1 MTAPTDGG
9 PGEPPGDDTDPGADP
24 PPPERPTGPPPQPDL
39 EVTFYPKRVEDRP
52 PSRRLTPSQ
61 ALRMAETGPDVP
73 ADEESRRYL
82 GLPGPGH
89 PPAPPPHVPAP
100 PTPPRHLPAAEEL
113 QEPEEALEQE
123 EALEREG
130 PEEPVTRRAPAEP
143 APSGG
148 WLRRLARRLFG

>member
-9 PGEPPGDDTDPGADP
+9 PGEPSGDDTDPGAGP

-61 ALRMAETGPDVP
+61 ALRMAETGPDTP

-89 PPAPPPHVPAP
+89 PPAPPPHVPDPAAP
-100 PTPPRHLPAAEEL
+100 PREPSASEPAQERKEPATHRTPA
-113 QEPEEALEQE
+113 
-123 EALEREG
+123 
-130 PEEPVTRRAPAEP
+130 AEP

-148 WLRRLARRLFG
+148 WLRRLARRIFG